1 MTQDR
6 RITTLTPCA
15 GRCSTTFGDN
25 VCRGCRRFSH
35 EIIHWNSY
43 TPEQQLSIWTRL
55 DIQLDQILIPMLPH
69 ANLAQVFA
77 FLKLKRVRLFEHA
90 STGRTLYHALKVCE
104 KNIYLAD
111 ESGLGIQSQQV
122 KPLWQEFERRIL
134 SLAQASY
141 DFAWLRADGMKQ
153 HLLETVEDDF

>member
-1 MTQDR
+1 MR
-6 RITTLTPCA
+6 
-15 GRCSTTFGDN
+15 
-25 VCRGCRRFSH
+25 
-35 EIIHWNSY
+35 
-43 TPEQQLSIWTRL
+43 
-55 DIQLDQILIPMLPH
+55 
-69 ANLAQVFA
+69 
-77 FLKLKRVRLFEHA
+77 
-90 STGRTLYHALKVCE
+90 

-111 ESGLGIQSQQV
+111 ESGLGIQSHQV